1 MVAQDAIR
9 TPAPNPQESVVAGKA
24 KNCSV
29 GSARCALIAAKIDAT
44 SVRPFEE
51 SRITFGGSPSIESTR
66 NKIQNNC
73 AKIRDIV
80 KDTS

>member
-29 GSARCALIAAKIDAT
+29 GSARCALAAAKIDAT

-51 SRITFGGSPSIESTR
+51 SRITFAGIPSTENPR
-66 NKIQNNC
+66 NEIQINC

-80 KDTS
+80 IVR